1 MDYVKRNHQIANSYY
16 NLGLEKAQIRD
27 LSGAAECLKK
37 SLRFNKYQTDSRN
50 LLGLIYYEM
59 GEVADAIVQW
69 VISLNLQPENNRCDY
84 YLDEIQRKPG
94 RLEVASQNVK
104 KYNQALWY
112 AQTGSYDLAILQ
124 LVSAVEENDHYV
136 KAQLL
141 LALLCISQ
149 ENYIRAG
156 KALRRVLQ
164 IDRSN
169 QKALWYMSVVKK
181 NTGRA
186 EIERQQLDHAFSHS
200 RGIGRATAL
209 ALARDGFDVVVHG
222 SCRSQA
228 LQDTLEAAAA
238 FGGHPR
244 MLAFDVRDRD
254 AAARLLEGDIAEH
267 GAYYGIV
274 VNAGITADG
283 TFAAMAPQDWE
294 QVIDT
299 DLNGFFN
306 VVQPMLMPMV
316 RRRKPGRIVVV
327 SSVSGVMGNRGQVNY
342 SAAKAGLIGAAKA
355 LAVEL
360 ASRAITVNAVAP
372 GLIDTGMV
380 TEEVKKYALP
390 AIPMRR
396 TGTPQEVAALI
407 AFLMK
412 PEAGYITRQVIQI
425 NGGLS

>member
-1 MDYVKRNHQIANSYY
+1 MTER
-16 NLGLEKAQIRD
+16 
-27 LSGAAECLKK
+27 LSVLITGA
-37 SLRFNKYQTDSRN
+37 
-50 LLGLIYYEM
+50 
-59 GEVADAIVQW
+59 
-69 VISLNLQPENNRCDY
+69 
-84 YLDEIQRKPG
+84 
-94 RLEVASQNVK
+94 
-104 KYNQALWY
+104 
-112 AQTGSYDLAILQ
+112 
-124 LVSAVEENDHYV
+124 
-136 KAQLL
+136 
-141 LALLCISQ
+141 
-149 ENYIRAG
+149 
-156 KALRRVLQ
+156 
-164 IDRSN
+164 
-169 QKALWYMSVVKK
+169 
-181 NTGRA
+181 
-186 EIERQQLDHAFSHS
+186 S

-390 AIPMRR
+390 AIPRRR